1 MNPYT
6 GIMLFVIIWW
16 VVILAVLPWGARPPE
31 NPEPGHAP
39 SAPDRPMILRKAVI
53 TTLITSVIWLIFFYL
68 ITSDILV
75 FREL

>member
-53 TTLITSVIWLIFFYL
+53 TTLITSVIWLILFYL